1 MTYAAHRHREPESS
15 LDGHLV
21 EARRILA
28 LPVPGGPATSLDVG
42 PDFEELRWF
51 WLPEEVAA
59 AVGYVEVDDGSILV
73 AAGGPAS
80 DWALNL
86 AADPRCTVIIGA
98 TKRACIAE
106 PLDGAGHARAVRDL
120 ILRY

>member
-1 MTYAAHRHREPESS
+1 VT
-15 LDGHLV
+15 GH
-21 EARRILA
+21 
-28 LPVPGGPATSLDVG
+28 D
-42 PDFEELRWF
+42 
-51 WLPEEVAA
+51 EVADQLVGWGTVALLRTRGRVSGREAEA

-120 ILRY
+120 ILRYGTPAERLGAGPAFRLRPVQTN